1 MLDQLDMLEKYLII
15 QKLEI
20 LSGLELSGTLKPKT
34 EDLESIKEL
43 LMDTNISIANS
54 IMALNCI
61 RKD

>member
-1 MLDQLDMLEKYLII
+1 MLHHLDKLEKYLII

-20 LSGLELSGTLKPKT
+20 LSGLELSGILKPKT